1 MLNYW
6 TISIIKFN
14 MKSAEQVV
22 TVRNYKLPHHQ
33 GYYTGPMVAGQPHG
47 KGVINSF
54 KTTTDDDAFNEE
66 TRKWKN
72 GDSFEGIFV
81 NGVRSGFGIK
91 KNQDGSW
98 FEGEYKD
105 GVPNGKGT
113 YFWADGAT
121 YVGEFING
129 QYSGYGGTICTKL

>member
-1 MLNYW
+1 MA
-6 TISIIKFN
+6 S
-14 MKSAEQVV
+14 KSEVLHA
-22 TVRNYKLPHHQ
+22 RNFKLPNGQ
-33 GYYTGPMVAGQPHG
+33 GYYTGPMVDGKPHG

-54 KTTTDDDAFNEE
+54 KITTDDEAFNEE
-66 TRKWKN
+66 IRKWKG

-81 NGVRSGFGIK
+81 NGVKTGFGIK

-113 YFWADGAT
+113 YFWADGQK
-121 YVGEFING
+121 YVGELLNG
-129 QYSGYGGTICTKL
+129 QFHGFGGKTLHNIL